1 MRANENISLRQES
14 SAFAQKPKHNLIDD
28 FFWEFEMLGANPLLP
43 EDLLCYSVRALIFM
57 SVPMA
62 VLANAAAVP
71 RALAAAVAAM
81 CPC

>member
-1 MRANENISLRQES
+1 
-14 SAFAQKPKHNLIDD
+14 
-28 FFWEFEMLGANPLLP
+28 MLGANPLLP
-43 EDLLCYSVRALIFM
+43 EDFFATLVRALIFM

>member
-1 MRANENISLRQES
+1 
-14 SAFAQKPKHNLIDD
+14 
-28 FFWEFEMLGANPLLP
+28 MLGTNPPLP